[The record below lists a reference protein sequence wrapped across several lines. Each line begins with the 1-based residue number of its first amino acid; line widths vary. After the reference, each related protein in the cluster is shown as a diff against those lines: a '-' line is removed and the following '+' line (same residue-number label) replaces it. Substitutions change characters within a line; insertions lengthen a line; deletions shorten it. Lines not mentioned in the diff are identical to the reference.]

1 MHTDQYTINE
11 LNAVDIEPYNEVSI
25 NNMPGVY
32 KIFEK

>member
-1 MHTDQYTINE
+1 MNG
-11 LNAVDIEPYNEVSI
+11 LSAVDIELYNEVSI